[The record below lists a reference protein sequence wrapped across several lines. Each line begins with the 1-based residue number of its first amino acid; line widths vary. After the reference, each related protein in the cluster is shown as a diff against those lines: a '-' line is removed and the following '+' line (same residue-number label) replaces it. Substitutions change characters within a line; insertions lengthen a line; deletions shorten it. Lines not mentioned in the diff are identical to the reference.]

1 MPNGDPGVGEGR
13 SRPGRP
19 TVEQF
24 VAAAMAV
31 VSASVNAVEVADAAS
46 RVAVNYVRDFRDVK
60 AASPGFTASGKVGG
74 DAMEAESES
83 ANDQTMAESEPVIE
97 DAAAA
102 GVVSAT
108 DDIPATNDRWQNI
121 KAVCD
126 TLNYIAELASQTAS
140 ELEARVKS
148 TDGADEATIA
158 AALAAVRCTAV
169 DICTASQHAGF
180 AANAL
185 CRMEV
190 SLIPNWSMMQ
200 RLKEMQD
207 WSVRYVAE
215 HTPVVTATE
224 VDINEEPVT
233 TA

>member
-1 MPNGDPGVGEGR
+1 MPSGDQGVGEGC
-13 SRPGRP
+13 SRPDRP

-31 VSASVNAVEVADAAS
+31 VSASVNAVGVADAAS
-46 RVAVNYVRDFRDVK
+46 RVAVDYVRDFRDVK

-74 DAMEAESES
+74 DAMEAESEA
-83 ANDQTMAESEPVIE
+83 ANDQTMAESESVIE

-108 DDIPATNDRWQNI
+108 DDIATNDRWQNI
-121 KAVCD
+121 KAACD
-126 TLNYIAELASQTAS
+126 TLNSIAELTSQTAS

-148 TDGADEATIA
+148 TDGIDKATIA
-158 AALAAVRCTAV
+158 AALAAVRCTAADV
-169 DICTASQHAGF
+169 CTASQHAGF

-185 CRMEV
+185 YRMEV
-190 SLIPNWSMMQ
+190 GLIPNWTMMQ

-207 WSVRYVAE
+207 WSERYMAE

-224 VDINEEPVT
+224 VNIDEEPVT

>member
-1 MPNGDPGVGEGR
+1 MPNGDQGVGEGR

-31 VSASVNAVEVADAAS
+31 VSASVNAVGVAEAAS
-46 RVAVNYVRDFRDVK
+46 RAVIDHVRDVK
-60 AASPGFTASGKVGG
+60 AASPGFTASSKVGG
-74 DAMEAESES
+74 DAMEAESEA
-83 ANDQTMAESEPVIE
+83 ANDQTMAKSESVIE
-97 DAAAA
+97 DAAAT

-108 DDIPATNDRWQNI
+108 DDIATSDRWQNI
-121 KAVCD
+121 KAACD
-126 TLNYIAELASQTAS
+126 TLNSIAEHTSQTAS

-148 TDGADEATIA
+148 TDGADKAKIA
-158 AALAAVRCTAV
+158 AARAAVRRTAV
-169 DICTASQHAGF
+169 DVCTASQHAGF

-185 CRMEV
+185 YRMEV
-190 SLIPNWSMMQ
+190 GLIPNWTMIQ

-207 WSVRYVAE
+207 WSERYVAE
-215 HTPVVTATE
+215 NTPVVTATE
-224 VDINEEPVT
+224 VGIDEKPVT